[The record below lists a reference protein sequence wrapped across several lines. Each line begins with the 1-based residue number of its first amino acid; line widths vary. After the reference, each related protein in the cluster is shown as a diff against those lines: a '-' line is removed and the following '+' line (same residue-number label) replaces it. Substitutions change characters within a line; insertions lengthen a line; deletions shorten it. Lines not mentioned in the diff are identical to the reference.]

1 MLTRSDCIE
10 INRSMLEITIRTQ
23 IISLVAR
30 RDVAENY
37 ILNTAMV
44 LETEML
50 NAQIKGL
57 REALEEV
64 RSQKVFRILV
74 TS

>member
-64 RSQKVFRILV
+64 RSQKVFRI
-74 TS
+74 